1 MTKKVEVNED
11 DLKKVILIL
20 ELSTPFLHKEK
31 MGLRLTNLWRIHGK
45 LTKRFLK
52 QGNLCITTNSK
63 GQVTIKGEE
72 DAKEV

>member
-1 MTKKVEVNED
+1 MTKKVTINED

-20 ELSTPFLHKEK
+20 ELSSPFLNKRE
-31 MGLRLTNLWRIHGK
+31 MDLRLFNLWRLHGK

-52 QGNLCITTNSK
+52 QGNLHITTNSK
-63 GQVTIKGEE
+63 GQVTVKGEE

>member
-20 ELSTPFLHKEK
+20 ELSTPFLRKEK

-45 LTKRFLK
+45 LIKRFLK

>member
-1 MTKKVEVNED
+1 MKKEVLVNED

-20 ELSTPFLHKEK
+20 ELSTPFLNKRE
-31 MGLRLTNLWRIHGK
+31 MGLRLFNLWRLHGK

-52 QGNLCITTNSK
+52 QGNLHITTNSK
-63 GQVTIKGEE
+63 GQVTVKEEE